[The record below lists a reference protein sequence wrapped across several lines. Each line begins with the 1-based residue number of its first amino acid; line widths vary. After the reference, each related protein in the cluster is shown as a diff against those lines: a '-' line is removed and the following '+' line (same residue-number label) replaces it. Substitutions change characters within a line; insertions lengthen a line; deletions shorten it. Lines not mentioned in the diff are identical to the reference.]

1 MQLSFSLYQLT
12 YLKNGTKFL
21 NDGCDAF
28 MNENEIKAYEKIEG
42 ESLSKEIQSF
52 QLDNDDISN

>member
-1 MQLSFSLYQLT
+1 MEP
-12 YLKNGTKFL
+12 NFL

-28 MNENEIKAYEKIEG
+28 MNENEIKAHEKIEG

>member
-1 MQLSFSLYQLT
+1 MEP
-12 YLKNGTKFL
+12 NFL

-28 MNENEIKAYEKIEG
+28 MNENDIKTYEKFEG
-42 ESLSKEIQSF
+42 ESLSKEIPSF